1 MRRRSEQVARVHQFV
16 DALKESNAQSS
27 VRSTALL
34 ETAEGKRSIS
44 AILRSQNLSADAIL
58 PPEVMDSY
66 CIIDATRS
74 PRYTGTREHDS
85 AVPKIFMQTMA
96 QARLRARM
104 GASGGVLA
112 DGRLAL

>member
-1 MRRRSEQVARVHQFV
+1 MRNGPLIA
-16 DALKESNAQSS
+16 
-27 VRSTALL
+27 
-34 ETAEGKRSIS
+34 
-44 AILRSQNLSADAIL
+44 AIIPCATGRIRCGA

-74 PRYTGTREHDS
+74 PRYTGTREHDG
-85 AVPKIFMQTMA
+85 AIPKITMQTTA
-96 QARLRARM
+96 QTRLRARM